1 MYIQLGFYT
10 NCILPK
16 KVLKYFCAGESIR
29 LVVYINERL
38 KKSISINRKSLN
50 TKQRDLTKLKKKYFF
65 SIINLKNCLKR
76 YKPS

>member
-29 LVVYINERL
+29 LVVYINEQAS
-38 KKSISINRKSLN
+38 KKVN
-50 TKQRDLTKLKKKYFF
+50 FH
-65 SIINLKNCLKR
+65 
-76 YKPS
+76 

>member
-29 LVVYINERL
+29 LVVYINEQAS

-50 TKQRDLTKLKKKYFF
+50 TKHDLTKLKKKYF
-65 SIINLKNCLKR
+65 SIINLKIV
-76 YKPS
+76 